1 MKKSVSGNVI
11 TFSFDG
17 EAPVTFDVSAV
28 TSPACIAYAPIHAY
42 LAKIGDAAAI
52 PREDKAGN
60 IRTITE
66 AMRREAVA
74 TMVEA
79 LMKPDATW
87 NQRIATI
94 ERNPHYVKLAELR
107 GWTYEEELVFQNE
120 KMVAEMQELIDAGK

>member
-79 LMKPDATW
+79 LMKPEALMFLW
-87 NQRIATI
+87 AVMLPR
-94 ERNPHYVKLAELR
+94 KLFL
-107 GWTYEEELVFQNE
+107 
-120 KMVAEMQELIDAGK
+120 EMSAPARRMICRWLQT